1 MAESKQ
7 AQSPLPVAQD
17 HEDAT
22 PQRSRRGLD
31 SRSFIAGLCIALTI
45 NGGGLLALWWTVR
58 HPETKTTKV
67 AEVYVDA
74 KLVKFGKKRDMS
86 WLPHVPVSPKTVE
99 KPNTL
104 KLAIDP
110 NKPVVK
116 KEEPKRNEDLSKL
129 ADKLKNLRT
138 DEDDRARSSATEEG
152 DPNGVRGG
160 SAQEASGD
168 PYILQI
174 MAAVVERWTV
184 PTMLTPGEL
193 ARLSASACLT
203 IAEDG
208 TLTSFRIIEPSGNS
222 FFDGSLLSTLGQLKQ
237 LPKPHG
243 RFARAALNGKLCP
256 SFSKQ

>member
-58 HPETKTTKV
+58 HPETKPTKV

-116 KEEPKRNEDLSKL
+116 KDEPKRNEDLSKL

-138 DEDDRARSSATEEG
+138 DEDDRARSTCH
-152 DPNGVRGG
+152 RGRRSERSTRRVG
-160 SAQEASGD
+160 ARGLRRSVHPADHGGGGGAVDGAD
-168 PYILQI
+168 DADAGGAG
-174 MAAVVERWTV
+174 AAVGQCLPDHRRGRH
-184 PTMLTPGEL
+184 PDQLSHRRALGE
-193 ARLSASACLT
+193 
-203 IAEDG
+203 
-208 TLTSFRIIEPSGNS
+208 
-222 FFDGSLLSTLGQLKQ
+222 QL
-237 LPKPHG
+237 
-243 RFARAALNGKLCP
+243 F
-256 SFSKQ
+256 